1 MLSCCQKGCLLLLQL
16 SHVAMLSQD
25 CQVGRLDLRQ
35 QTSNLKPFEGRVFSM
50 TNFVGGYATSFS
62 DVLSRG
68 LSVQLTPPAITS

>member
-1 MLSCCQKGCLLLLQL
+1 MLSCCQNGCLLLLQL
-16 SHVAMLSQD
+16 SHVAMLGQD

-62 DVLSRG
+62 DVLAYG
-68 LSVQLTPPAITS
+68 LSLKVTSPAITS